1 MAKTKNEG
9 ASSLLKKLKKIST
22 IEESCIFSDSDFYT
36 STDYISTP
44 IPLIN
49 LVLSG
54 HLLSGGISR
63 GSTVVAG
70 ESRTFKTMT
79 CLLCLK
85 AFLDSDESAVGLL
98 YDSEFSFSPEYLK
111 TFGIDIE
118 RVFITPITDLDSLRN
133 DIIPQIDAIEKG
145 EKVFILIDSLGNL
158 ASIQEIKIA
167 QDGKTTQDMSRAR
180 ALKGLMRMITPRINL
195 KNIPLFTVNH
205 VYKEMISLYPKT
217 VVSGGS
223 GVMLSANTVLIFS
236 RRKGKDEDEESYE
249 FVIKIEKSRSIKD
262 NKKVVL
268 VVPKDG
274 LIKKWSGMFDLALE
288 YGYITSEKQ
297 GWYTAPALDGIGN
310 VRRKA
315 LENND
320 VFWNRMF
327 TESNFVEV
335 VEKDFCVSQD
345 QRALFNDIEDEAE
358 ELLGNVPDDSY
369 NEENKENNAD

>member
-158 ASIQEIKIA
+158 
-167 QDGKTTQDMSRAR
+167 D
-180 ALKGLMRMITPRINL
+180 INR
-195 KNIPLFTVNH
+195 NPVT
-205 VYKEMISLYPKT
+205 
-217 VVSGGS
+217 
-223 GVMLSANTVLIFS
+223 A
-236 RRKGKDEDEESYE
+236 
-249 FVIKIEKSRSIKD
+249 
-262 NKKVVL
+262 KVAKV
-268 VVPKDG
+268 
-274 LIKKWSGMFDLALE
+274 
-288 YGYITSEKQ
+288 
-297 GWYTAPALDGIGN
+297 
-310 VRRKA
+310 
-315 LENND
+315 
-320 VFWNRMF
+320 
-327 TESNFVEV
+327 
-335 VEKDFCVSQD
+335 
-345 QRALFNDIEDEAE
+345 
-358 ELLGNVPDDSY
+358 
-369 NEENKENNAD
+369 